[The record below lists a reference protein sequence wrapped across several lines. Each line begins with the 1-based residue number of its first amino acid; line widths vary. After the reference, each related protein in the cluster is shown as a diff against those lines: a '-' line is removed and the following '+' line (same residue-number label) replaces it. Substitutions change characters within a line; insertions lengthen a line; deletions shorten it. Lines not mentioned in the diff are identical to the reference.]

1 MNKAEIG
8 NAVGICINRSL
19 IVIYILV
26 FKKKVKLPQQ
36 LRENTG
42 VPHNITS
49 RSLSLQHHEH
59 QATTILTA
67 QAKSNG
73 HSLKTEVHDLKQ
85 GS

>member
-1 MNKAEIG
+1 MNKAENG
-8 NAVGICINRSL
+8 NAVGIWINWSL

-26 FKKKVKLPQQ
+26 FQREGQ
-36 LRENTG
+36 AATATENTG

-59 QATTILTA
+59 QASTILTM
-67 QAKSNG
+67 QAKSKG
-73 HSLKTEVHDLKQ
+73 HNLKTEVHDLKQ